1 MVVAVNPKIMGRLV
15 LSPVMVVLGWLAT
28 LVMAVVTVGFFVL

>member
-1 MVVAVNPKIMGRLV
+1 MGRLV